1 MKRSWIVSF
10 FDGNNHFHSRQ
21 QNFCQIIGTIVTN
34 FYSTFIANRPV
45 NKLRSIFK
53 YTIVINALH
62 LDQNVP
68 VTSNRKRTL
77 TIKSVAR
84 NNISAFIKNC
94 NILKTFYKD
103 TSVFFQVNTCNM
115 SNSSEGAGKYKWI
128 VYENDYLIAY
138 LHSFPYT
145 TGVTVVEI
153 KNKPDFHIFA
163 LPIQEFVKIM
173 LDIQH
178 VSNLLCDRLDVQR
191 CALIAEPQDGQPT
204 KILLIPLHGL
214 SDAWKPCICSE
225 PEFNSCYP
233 GYCTSKNGPRASDD
247 ELNKIQNK
255 IRNKFD
261 SQELNFKFYGDANDD
276 NLFAKIVRGDEKA
289 QWRVWE
295 DEDHVAFLTPFPNT
309 PGFTVLVPRKHL
321 DSNIFALDKPDF
333 EKLMV
338 ATHKVSNLL
347 MKALEIKSCAM
358 IFEGYEIDYAHVKLI
373 PILHDVTMI
382 KKPKEV
388 EFNINYVGFVT
399 SLNGPKANYD
409 DLNSIHHKITTS
421 DNVNS

>member
-1 MKRSWIVSF
+1 MKTIIFVQ
-10 FDGNNHFHSRQ
+10 DI
-21 QNFCQIIGTIVTN
+21 CQIIGTIVTN

-53 YTIVINALH
+53 YTIVIDALH

-77 TIKSVAR
+77 TIKSFAR
-84 NNISAFIKNC
+84 NNISTFINSC
-94 NILKTFYKD
+94 NILQTFYKD
-103 TSVFFQVNTCNM
+103 IASINLEKYNMSNRNM
-115 SNSSEGAGKYKWI
+115 SNSSEVAGKYKWI
-128 VYENDYLIAY
+128 VFENDYIIAY
-138 LHSFPYT
+138 LHSSPCT

-163 LPIQEFVKIM
+163 LPTQEFVKIM
-173 LDIQH
+173 LDVQH
-178 VSNLLCDRLDVQR
+178 VSDLLCDRLGVQR

-255 IRNKFD
+255 IRNKLD

-276 NLFAKIVRGDEKA
+276 NLFAKIVRGDEKV

-321 DSNIFALDKPDF
+321 DSNIFALDKQDY
-333 EKLMV
+333 EKLMA

-347 MKALEIKSCAM
+347 MKALETRSCAM
-358 IFEGYEIDYAHVKLI
+358 IFEGCEIDYAHVKLTLI
-373 PILHDVTMI
+373 PIVHDVTMI
-382 KKPKEV
+382 KEPKEV
-388 EFNINYVGFVT
+388 EFQINYVGFVT

-409 DLNSIHHKITTS
+409 DLNSIHHKIKTL
-421 DNVNS
+421 DN